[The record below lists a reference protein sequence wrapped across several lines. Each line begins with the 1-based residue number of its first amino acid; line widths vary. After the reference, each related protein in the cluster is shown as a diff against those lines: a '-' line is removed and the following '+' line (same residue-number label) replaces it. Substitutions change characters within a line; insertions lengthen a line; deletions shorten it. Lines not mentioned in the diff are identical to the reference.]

1 MRQALKKRIETVAA
15 GNVVHSE
22 AAKPPLR
29 GRHGAGAQGIPAAVR
44 PAASGGVHGRDE
56 QAARGGSPRE
66 VAGTPRV
73 AGEVRRPL
81 PPPGRMHGVDVRRAT
96 IRLWRMMAV
105 TKRRTTL
112 DWAKQV
118 RALANL
124 PRYRDAEAITLVCD
138 NLNTHSGDSFYASV
152 PGGGR
157 SQSAERPHPLG
168 AHAETRELAER
179 CGTGVQCVAPPV
191 PGSPDREQGFGHVG
205 NGGLGRGAQSRTDRG
220 RLAAQRR
227 RRAHQ
232 TEASIP
238 EN

>member
-1 MRQALKKRIETVAA
+1 MFGEPLSGWRTVA
-15 GNVVHSE
+15 
-22 AAKPPLR
+22 
-29 GRHGAGAQGIPAAVR
+29 
-44 PAASGGVHGRDE
+44 
-56 QAARGGSPRE
+56 
-66 VAGTPRV
+66 
-73 AGEVRRPL
+73 
-81 PPPGRMHGVDVRRAT
+81 
-96 IRLWRMMAV
+96 V
-105 TKRRTTL
+105 TQRRTTL

-124 PRYRDAEAITLVCD
+124 PRSRDAESITLVCD
-138 NLNTHSGDSFYASV
+138 NLNTHSGDSFYAAFPAAEAS
-152 PGGGR
+152 R
-157 SQSAERPHPLG
+157 AERPHPLG

-205 NGGLGRGAQSRTDRG
+205 NGGLGQGAQSRTDRG

>member
-1 MRQALKKRIETVAA
+1 MAA

-22 AAKPPLR
+22 AAKPSFR

-56 QAARGGSPRE
+56 QAARVGSPRE

-81 PPPGRMHGVDVRRAT
+81 PPPGSMHGVDVQRAAV
-96 IRLWRMMAV
+96 RLADDGCHQ
-105 TKRRTTL
+105 TAPTL

-124 PRYRDAEAITLVCD
+124 PRSRDAETITLVCD
-138 NLNTHSGDSFYASV
+138 NLNTHSGDSFYAAFPAAAKASRLNEHHIHLV
-152 PGGGR
+152 HTPKHG
-157 SQSAERPHPLG
+157 SWLNVAELEFSAF
-168 AHAETRELAER
+168 
-179 CGTGVQCVAPPV
+179 APPV

-227 RRAHQ
+227 RRTHQ
-232 TEASIP
+232 TEASIS

>member
-1 MRQALKKRIETVAA
+1 MAA
-15 GNVVHSE
+15 GNVVYPE
-22 AAKPPLR
+22 ETKPPFR

-81 PPPGRMHGVDVRRAT
+81 PPPGRMHDDGVDVRRVAV
-96 IRLWRMMAV
+96 RLADSGCHQTTHDV
-105 TKRRTTL
+105 GLGAASARTGES
-112 DWAKQV
+112 A
-118 RALANL
+118 AFPA
-124 PRYRDAEAITLVCD
+124 AEASRLNDRIHLVHTPKHGSW
-138 NLNTHSGDSFYASV
+138 LNVAELEF
-152 PGGGR
+152 
-157 SQSAERPHPLG
+157 SALHR
-168 AHAETRELAER
+168 
-179 CGTGVQCVAPPV
+179 QPV

-205 NGGLGRGAQSRTDRG
+205 NGGLGQGAQSRTDRG

>member
-1 MRQALKKRIETVAA
+1 MWCIPKQQSHHFVAGMERVLKVYQRPYDSRHP
-15 GNVVHSE
+15 VVCMDEMSKQLVSE
-22 AAKPPLR
+22 VREKLP
-29 GRHGAGAQGIPAAVR
+29 VR
-44 PAASGGVHGRDE
+44 P
-56 QAARGGSPRE
+56 GSPEKKYDAHYLR
-66 VAGTPRV
+66 R
-73 AGEVRRPL
+73 GECTVWMFGEPL
-81 PPPGRMHGVDVRRAT
+81 SG
-96 IRLWRMMAV
+96 WRTVAV

-124 PRYRDAEAITLVCD
+124 PRYRDAESITLVCD
-138 NLNTHSGDSFYASV
+138 NLNTHSGDSFYAAF
-152 PGGGR
+152 PA
-157 SQSAERPHPLG
+157 AEASRLNDRIHLVHTPKHGSWLNV
-168 AHAETRELAER
+168 A
-179 CGTGVQCVAPPV
+179 GTGVQCVAPPV

-205 NGGLGRGAQSRTDRG
+205 NGGLGQGAQSRTDRG

>member
-1 MRQALKKRIETVAA
+1 MWCIPKQQSHHFVAGMERVLKVYRRPYDPRHP
-15 GNVVHSE
+15 VVCM
-22 AAKPPLR
+22 
-29 GRHGAGAQGIPAAVR
+29 
-44 PAASGGVHGRDE
+44 DE
-56 QAARGGSPRE
+56 MSKQPSVGSPRE

-81 PPPGRMHGVDVRRAT
+81 PPPGRMHGLDVRRAAV
-96 IRLWRMMAV
+96 RLAESGCHQTAHDV
-105 TKRRTTL
+105 GLGEASARTGES
-112 DWAKQV
+112 A
-118 RALANL
+118 AF
-124 PRYRDAEAITLVCD
+124 YRDAESITLVCD
-138 NLNTHSGDSFYASV
+138 NLNTHSGDSFYAAF
-152 PGGGR
+152 PAGR

-191 PGSPDREQGFGHVG
+191 PGSSDREQGFGHVG

-220 RLAAQRR
+220 QLAAQRR

>member
-1 MRQALKKRIETVAA
+1 MAA

-22 AAKPPLR
+22 EAKPSFR

-44 PAASGGVHGRDE
+44 PAESSGVHGRDE

-66 VAGTPRV
+66 VTGTPRI

-81 PPPGRMHGVDVRRAT
+81 PPPGRMHGVDVRRAAYPAGG
-96 IRLWRMMAV
+96 RWLSPNGV
-105 TKRRTTL
+105 RR
-112 DWAKQV
+112 WIGRSKCV
-118 RALANL
+118 LANL
-124 PRYRDAEAITLVCD
+124 PRSRDAESITLVCD
-138 NLNTHSGDSFYASV
+138 NLNTHSGDSFYAAF
-152 PGGGR
+152 PAAGGR

-191 PGSPDREQGFGHVG
+191 PGSPDREQHFSHVG
-205 NGGLGRGAQSRTDRG
+205 NGGMGRGAQSRTDRG

-232 TEASIP
+232 TEESIP